1 MRPRLTPRHAGWLA
15 LIGLSLGAMSCESEP
30 PDSVVCVT
38 VTAEAPALR
47 AAAMYFDRGRLYEV
61 IDDVP
66 VQGGQACLALTPPAD
81 PTVRPE
87 SDWEL
92 GVFEGDRFRELV
104 WPIELAAYTDL
115 NGNAR
120 LDPGELIGRSSSAFA
135 PTWLPDSEALLVSA
149 LYTESYRGSVL
160 QNTLRPFVWT
170 TLDPLE
176 SWSVRD
182 SGIEPPP
189 TEVRLDA
196 EIEACQRL
204 AYPRCQGYTEYDAVK
219 IQMVDP
225 SLEGAAELEASY
237 RAEGRPVWPF
247 SAIRKAGLCERLGDD
262 LLVVIWT
269 FHEPLQLEDE
279 CTCRRLSTRFE
290 ALINAN
296 AIPDWVQC
304 Q

>member
-1 MRPRLTPRHAGWLA
+1 MRPRLTPRRGWLA

-38 VTAEAPALR
+38 VTAEGPALR

-87 SDWEL
+87 IEWALDVL
-92 GVFEGDRFRELV
+92 EGDRSTELV
-104 WPIELAAYTDL
+104 WPIELAAYADL

-120 LDPGELIGRSSSAFA
+120 LDPGELVGRSSSAFA
-135 PTWLPDSEALLVSA
+135 PTWLPDSEGLLVSA
-149 LYTESYRGSVL
+149 LYIESYRGSVL

-176 SWSVRD
+176 RWYHSG

-204 AYPRCQGYTEYDAVK
+204 TYPRCQGYTEYDAVK

-247 SAIRKAGLCERLGDD
+247 SAIRQAGVCEEYSDD
-262 LLVVIWT
+262 LLLVTWS
-269 FHEPLQLEDE
+269 FPEPIRLEDE
-279 CTCRRLSTRFE
+279 CTCRQSSTRFE
-290 ALINAN
+290 ALIDAN
-296 AIPDWVQC
+296 AIPEWVQC